1 MDSTA
6 QKIENAI
13 KAFDRGRIFFADDFV
28 DMGSPEAVRQTL
40 LRLTQASMII
50 RVSQGIYCYPEID
63 EVLGLGVIRP
73 SFEQIAKALAE
84 RSHARIVPT
93 GEYAMNA
100 LGLSTQVPMN
110 CVFLTDGPTR
120 HVEVSDGRGITF
132 KTTAPKNLAF
142 GNRLAMLVN
151 SALRSIKKE
160 HVTEEQKQH
169 IWEILRNDNKEDVL
183 KDLVLMPVWIRK
195 IVTQAYE

>member
-1 MDSTA
+1 MYSTA
-6 QKIENAI
+6 QKIESTI

-40 LRLTQASMII
+40 LRLTKAGVII
-50 RVSQGIYCYPEID
+50 RISQGVYCYPEID
-63 EVLGLGVIRP
+63 EVLGVIRP

-120 HVEVSDGRGITF
+120 HVDVSDGRGITF

-160 HVTEEQKQH
+160 NVTEEQKRH
-169 IWEILRNDNKEDVL
+169 IWEILRKGKKEDVL